1 MVTDLLF
8 VYGTLRS
15 GGENDHYLE
24 RAVCVERSCWTAGEL
39 HDTGDGY
46 PALKRHPKKRVVG
59 ELYVVD
65 AEILAKIDELED
77 YVVNGDNNLYE
88 RIRQTVCGKRQHQ
101 AYVYIAGK
109 PLQNLDAEISSGDW
123 FTLSGQDSGKEEG
136 A

>member
-65 AEILAKIDELED
+65 AKILAKIDELED

-88 RIRQTVCGKRQHQ
+88 RIRQTVFGKRQHQ

-123 FTLSGQDSGKEEG
+123 FTFSGQDSGKEEG